1 MGNTLTN
8 EVLIQV
14 PDVGLA
20 VQFYAEQLGFEVSEE
35 AADDAGKLEMVSLF
49 GDYMNLYIVQG
60 DPTGAVLEVLVDD
73 VDAARDR
80 IIAQG
85 GKVFRWDDGGNF
97 IRDPFGMIYHL
108 RVLGT

>member
-14 PDVGLA
+14 PDIGSA
-20 VQFYAEQLGFEVSEE
+20 VQFYEEQLGFAVTEE
-35 AADDAGKLEMVSLF
+35 ASDDAGNLEMASLF

-80 IIAQG
+80 ILAKG

-108 RVLGT
+108 RVFGS